1 MATAQEQSSLEAK
14 WDRQSSA
21 LLIVDMQNDFCHP
34 AGAQGKRGRDLSM
47 VYGMIPKFAEVLKGA
62 RQIGLPVIFV
72 RTLHYIWT
80 DSKTWRKRLEGYKQ
94 GIEICLPG
102 SWGAEIIDALA
113 PLESEPVVVKHRY
126 SAFVDTDLAL
136 VLRSMKIHTLL
147 IGGVGTNVC
156 VESTARHA
164 YMLDYDVCLLEDCTA
179 GCDLELHRGT
189 LRNIAEHF
197 GKVARG
203 LDILPEFSPRGW

>member
-1 MATAQEQSSLEAK
+1 MAPAQEQSQAK
-14 WDRQSSA
+14 LNRQSSA

-34 AGAQGKRGRDLSM
+34 EGAQGKRGRDLSM
-47 VYGMIPKFAEVLKGA
+47 VYGMIPTFAEVLKGA

-72 RTLHYIWT
+72 RTLHYTWT
-80 DSKTWRKRLEGYKQ
+80 DSKTWRKRLDGYKR

-102 SWGAEIIDALA
+102 SWGSEIIDALA
-113 PLESEPVVVKHRY
+113 PLESEPVVIKHRY
-126 SAFVDTDLAL
+126 SAFLDTDLGL
-136 VLRSMKIHTLL
+136 MLRSMKIDTLL

-179 GCDLELHRGT
+179 GSDAELHRGT
-189 LRNIAEHF
+189 LRNIADHF
-197 GKVARG
+197 GTVARG
-203 LDILPEFSPRGW
+203 VDILREFGPPGW

>member
-1 MATAQEQSSLEAK
+1 MTTAQQQFDATM
-14 WDRQSSA
+14 DRESSA
-21 LLIVDMQNDFCHP
+21 LLIIDMQNDFCHP
-34 AGAQGKRGRDLSM
+34 EGAQGKRGRDLSM
-47 VYGMIPKFAEVLKGA
+47 VYGMIPTFEKVLNGA

-72 RTLHYIWT
+72 RTLHYPWT
-80 DSKTWRKRLEGYKQ
+80 DSKSWRKRLDGYKK

-102 SWGAEIIDALA
+102 SWGAEIIDALT
-113 PLESEPVVVKHRY
+113 PRESEPVVVKHRY
-126 SAFVDTDLAL
+126 SAFVDTDLSL
-136 VLRSMKIHTLL
+136 MLRSMKIETLL

-179 GCDLELHRGT
+179 GCDVQLHRGT

-203 LDILPEFSPRGW
+203 LDMLREFGPPGW

>member
-1 MATAQEQSSLEAK
+1 MTTAKQQFDATM
-14 WDRQSSA
+14 DRQSSA
-21 LLIVDMQNDFCHP
+21 LLIIDMQNDFCHP
-34 AGAQGKRGRDLSM
+34 EGAQGKRGRDLSM
-47 VYGMIPKFAEVLKGA
+47 VYDMIPTFEKVLNGA

-72 RTLHYIWT
+72 RTLHYPWT
-80 DSKTWRKRLEGYKQ
+80 DSQSWRKRLDGYKK

-113 PLESEPVVVKHRY
+113 PREGEPVVVKHRY
-126 SAFVDTDLAL
+126 SAFVDTDLSL
-136 VLRSMKIHTLL
+136 MLRSMKIETLL

-179 GCDLELHRGT
+179 GCDVELHRGT
-189 LRNIAEHF
+189 LRNISEHF

-203 LDILPEFSPRGW
+203 LDMLREFGPPGW

>member
-1 MATAQEQSSLEAK
+1 MTTAQQQFDATMNRE
-14 WDRQSSA
+14 SSA
-21 LLIVDMQNDFCHP
+21 LLIIDMQNDFCHP
-34 AGAQGKRGRDLSM
+34 EGAQGKRGRDLSM
-47 VYGMIPKFAEVLKGA
+47 VYGMIPTFEKVLNGA

-72 RTLHYIWT
+72 RTLHYPWT
-80 DSKTWRKRLEGYKQ
+80 DSQSWRKRLDGYKK

-102 SWGAEIIDALA
+102 SWGAEIIEALA
-113 PLESEPVVVKHRY
+113 PREGEPVVVKHRY
-126 SAFVDTDLAL
+126 SAFVDTDLSL
-136 VLRSMKIHTLL
+136 MLRSMKIETLL

-179 GCDLELHRGT
+179 GCDVDLHRGT

-203 LDILPEFSPRGW
+203 LDMLREFGPPGW

>member
-1 MATAQEQSSLEAK
+1 MATVQQQSEAK
-14 WDRQSSA
+14 LDRQSSA
-21 LLIVDMQNDFCHP
+21 LLIIDMQNDFCHP
-34 AGAQGKRGRDLSM
+34 EGAQGKRGRDLSM
-47 VYGMIPKFAEVLKGA
+47 IYGMIPSFEEVLKGA
-62 RQIGLPVIFV
+62 RQISLPVIFV
-72 RTLHYIWT
+72 RTLHYPWT

-113 PLESEPVVVKHRY
+113 PLEGEPVVVKHRY

-136 VLRSMKIHTLL
+136 MLRSMKIHTLL

-179 GCDLELHRGT
+179 GCDMELHRGT

-203 LDILPEFSPRGW
+203 VDILREFSPPGW